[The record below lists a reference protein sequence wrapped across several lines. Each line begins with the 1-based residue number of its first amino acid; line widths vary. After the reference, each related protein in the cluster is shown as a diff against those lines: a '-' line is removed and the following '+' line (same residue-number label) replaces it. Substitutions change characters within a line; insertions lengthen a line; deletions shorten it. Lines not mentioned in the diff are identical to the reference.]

1 MDPIEEKPSL
11 IDRITRLWNPV
22 QLQLWL
28 DEHRQER
35 GLRAFAVRQVA
46 IFILT
51 VRHVR
56 DEEISRRAAALT
68 YYSLLSLVPLLA
80 VGFALF
86 KAFGGLRKLEAPLKK
101 LVVDNL
107 AAGRAD
113 EVGRWLDSFISN
125 ISAGAIAGVGLLVLF
140 YSALGLLTN
149 IEKSFN
155 RIWRIEKMRPLH
167 LRLAIYWCLLTLAPP
182 LLGVSLSLSSRLQGS
197 SFATALL
204 QWLPFGI
211 GRALVAGLAA
221 LAICIVFVLAYYIVP
236 NTRVRFRAALLGGLV
251 AGLLWSV
258 AKTAFLWLT
267 AGSAKYSAIYG
278 ALAALPL
285 VILWI
290 YYSWLITL
298 FGVTITFANQSVTSN
313 SLFGSALA
321 TTPRFRL
328 RLAARL
334 AGAVV
339 ARFRAGGPPPTSEQL
354 AEEVGVMVP
363 VVQPLIEFL
372 VAPRLLLETPVEGET
387 GFVPGRDLE
396 QFTVADV
403 AEALW
408 QADGIDPRMATG
420 AMDAELSP
428 LLERAERASNE
439 ALGGVALKDLT
450 SQPAQ

>member
-1 MDPIEEKPSL
+1 MEHTEERPSL

-28 DEHRQER
+28 DEHRHER

-51 VRHVR
+51 IRHVR

-68 YYSLLSLVPLLA
+68 YYTLLSLVPLLA

-86 KAFGGLRKLEAPLKK
+86 KAFGGLRKLEQPLRK
-101 LVVDNL
+101 LVIDNL

-113 EVGRWLDSFISN
+113 EVGRWLDSFINN

-140 YSALGLLTN
+140 YSAMGLLTN

-167 LRLAIYWCLLTLAPP
+167 LRLAVYWCLITLAPP

-197 SFATALL
+197 RFATALM
-204 QWLPFGI
+204 QWLPFGV
-211 GRALVAGLAA
+211 GRVLVSTLAA
-221 LAICIVFVLAYYIVP
+221 LSICIVFVLAFYIVP

-258 AKTAFLWLT
+258 AKTIFLSLS

-285 VILWI
+285 LILWL

-298 FGVTITFANQSVTSN
+298 FGVTITFANHSVTRH
-313 SLFGSALA
+313 SLFTTALA

-339 ARFRAGGPPPTSEQL
+339 ARFRAGGPPPTMEQL
-354 AEEVGVMVP
+354 ADEVGVMVP
-363 VVQPLIEFL
+363 LVQPLLEFL
-372 VAPRLLLETPVEGET
+372 VAQRLLLETPVAGDT
-387 GFVPGRDLE
+387 GYVPGRDLA
-396 QFTVADV
+396 QLTVADL
-403 AEALW
+403 AQALW
-408 QADGIDPRMATG
+408 QADGSDPRMSTG

-428 LLERAERASNE
+428 LLERAERAKQE
-439 ALGGVALKDLT
+439 ALGGVPLKDLAGE
-450 SQPAQ
+450 PAR